1 MVKERTESGWCS
13 KNSEEIAE
21 DKKRFDRLMLIPMI
35 ELPDEDVEWAYKQ
48 DLFNSNNSKAIW
60 KAELQRRG
68 ILV

>member
-1 MVKERTESGWCS
+1 MAKERAELGWCS
-13 KNSEEIAE
+13 KNNEELAE

-48 DLFNSNNSKAIW
+48 DLFNSYNSKAIW

-68 ILV
+68 ISV